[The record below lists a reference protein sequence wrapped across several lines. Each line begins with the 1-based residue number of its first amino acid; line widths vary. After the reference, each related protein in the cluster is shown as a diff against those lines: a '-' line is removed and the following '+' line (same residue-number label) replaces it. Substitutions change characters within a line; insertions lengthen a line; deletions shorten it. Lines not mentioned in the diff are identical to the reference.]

1 MKDDYEYF
9 LRLDLSCLILD
20 NFTQDKEFLSSVSFL
35 NDSNEA
41 FNQVAEL
48 DPQMIITCWRFKH
61 VPTRLPLLYLRFLHD
76 LYQDSRL
83 SRLISDTLPGNR
95 KALLATLSSYFSSLE
110 FTQAILD
117 SQILSISTL
126 FQPLDDCS
134 LSYEVCILC
143 PYTETQIHCL
153 RALQAR
159 WNFVFQSDMQN
170 TILSDVALSVFH
182 ELFRL
187 LAHPFL
193 SGASERTICD
203 AASLSWEDCFYRSS
217 TKLAFVCSLIKES
230 SHRSVLFIFSRIL
243 ILCSYLQRYF
253 ESKHFATEC
262 LFGVRTL
269 QECNAA
275 IGRIESYSS
284 DTPCIV
290 ILGQL
295 PSGIHLSLQNIKEIV
310 LFNSDIDP
318 SLDVSYLESVF
329 NLSRKTRLLRLITP
343 CSLEMELFLPEKH
356 ITKDFNSFTIRET
369 RRLIST
375 IQLALSNIDTC
386 YSKFYN
392 SEYNFVTTGYV
403 TPFFLDRNTHT
414 FSERSMSIIQ
424 EFTSTT
430 YVSVHRNITSKFQ
443 KLLVKVW
450 NVPPTGFP
458 LLFDRIKKQLPLCI
472 TENNSCL
479 NCLDLPVLERC
490 SILDLIICHFLN
502 RLLEGV
508 DEEALVSSKVIRKR
522 RSKSQDTTFQKSIE
536 IFTLCK
542 EYLYR
547 IRVAMRLNNYWV
559 IVPYQDL
566 YRSC

>member
-1 MKDDYEYF
+1 MRSNPFIFDVKNWCIIQYDSVYPQFLDNSQQRSTQWFSYAGSFREVNVKELNVLIISNHAFNNKMKDDYEYF

-20 NFTQDKEFLSSVSFL
+20 NFTFFNFHRFIIRQDKEFLSSVSFL

-48 DPQMIITCWRFKH
+48 EYVSSILSNHSPQMIITCWRFKH

-170 TILSDVALSVFH
+170 TILSDVVLSVFH

-217 TKLAFVCSLIKES
+217 TKLAFVCSLIKE
-230 SHRSVLFIFSRIL
+230 V
-243 ILCSYLQRYF
+243 
-253 ESKHFATEC
+253 
-262 LFGVRTL
+262 
-269 QECNAA
+269 
-275 IGRIESYSS
+275 
-284 DTPCIV
+284 
-290 ILGQL
+290 
-295 PSGIHLSLQNIKEIV
+295 
-310 LFNSDIDP
+310 
-318 SLDVSYLESVF
+318 
-329 NLSRKTRLLRLITP
+329 
-343 CSLEMELFLPEKH
+343 
-356 ITKDFNSFTIRET
+356 
-369 RRLIST
+369 
-375 IQLALSNIDTC
+375 
-386 YSKFYN
+386 
-392 SEYNFVTTGYV
+392 
-403 TPFFLDRNTHT
+403 
-414 FSERSMSIIQ
+414 
-424 EFTSTT
+424 
-430 YVSVHRNITSKFQ
+430 
-443 KLLVKVW
+443 
-450 NVPPTGFP
+450 
-458 LLFDRIKKQLPLCI
+458 
-472 TENNSCL
+472 
-479 NCLDLPVLERC
+479 
-490 SILDLIICHFLN
+490 
-502 RLLEGV
+502 
-508 DEEALVSSKVIRKR
+508 
-522 RSKSQDTTFQKSIE
+522 
-536 IFTLCK
+536 
-542 EYLYR
+542 
-547 IRVAMRLNNYWV
+547 
-559 IVPYQDL
+559 
-566 YRSC
+566 